1 MKRKL
6 EFIVL
11 ATGILSL
18 VYINLFALRASRLA
32 DTGREVLLELAPL
45 DPPRLPWRR
54 SPQDGPGL
62 PSSG

>member
-18 VYINLFALRASRLA
+18 VYINLFALRSPVHSTFGWIRMGAISARHG
-32 DTGREVLLELAPL
+32 TSFTPL
-45 DPPRLPWRR
+45 PPLQ
-54 SPQDGPGL
+54 SAN
-62 PSSG
+62 